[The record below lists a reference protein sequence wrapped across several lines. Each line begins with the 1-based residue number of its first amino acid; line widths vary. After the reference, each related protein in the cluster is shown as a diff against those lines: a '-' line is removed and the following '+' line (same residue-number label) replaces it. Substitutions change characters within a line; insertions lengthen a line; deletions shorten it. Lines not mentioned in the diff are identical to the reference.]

1 MTNILT
7 LLAGT
12 GRSAAQTAAK
22 SPQRAILEN
31 LAKSDPEKAKQAEER
46 MNALQDT
53 LRQMQQMR
61 QDQDAARKEAARQK
75 IARIKAQIQALK
87 LSASGDPKAN
97 ARQLARLARE
107 LQQAA
112 RDYSGAGGVDAGGGL
127 GAAAPSGNDAAKASA
142 GEAAPA
148 AASAAGPNTAGTAAA
163 DAEETEAPAQEN
175 HGNTTAAAREEDS
188 EGADSSARGTSEEDR
203 AFAEEARRLQRQI
216 KQMLQ
221 EQKRRLAEEGKNGA
235 GDVQAAEAALREAGR
250 QIQGIENPL
259 PSIDIKV

>member
-7 LLAGT
+7 LLSGAGR
-12 GRSAAQTAAK
+12 GAAQTAAK
-22 SPQRAILEN
+22 NPQRAILDN

-53 LRQMQQMR
+53 LRQMQQLR

-75 IARIKAQIQALK
+75 LARIKAQIQALK

-112 RDYSGAGGVDAGGGL
+112 RDYSGAGGMDAGGGL
-127 GAAAPSGNDAAKASA
+127 GAAVPSGNDTAKTPAA
-142 GEAAPA
+142 EATPA
-148 AASAAGPNTAGTAAA
+148 AAAAAGPKTAEGTA
-163 DAEETEAPAQEN
+163 DVEETETSAQEN
-175 HGNTTAAAREEDS
+175 QGDGAVAGREEDS
-188 EGADSSARGTSEEDR
+188 EGTDSSPRGTSEEDR

-221 EQKRRLAEEGKNGA
+221 EQKNRLAEEGKGAA

>member
-31 LAKSDPEKAKQAEER
+31 LAKADPEKAKQAEER

-87 LSASGDPKAN
+87 FSA
-97 ARQLARLARE
+97 
-107 LQQAA
+107 
-112 RDYSGAGGVDAGGGL
+112 
-127 GAAAPSGNDAAKASA
+127 
-142 GEAAPA
+142 
-148 AASAAGPNTAGTAAA
+148 
-163 DAEETEAPAQEN
+163 
-175 HGNTTAAAREEDS
+175 
-188 EGADSSARGTSEEDR
+188 
-203 AFAEEARRLQRQI
+203 
-216 KQMLQ
+216 
-221 EQKRRLAEEGKNGA
+221 
-235 GDVQAAEAALREAGR
+235 
-250 QIQGIENPL
+250 
-259 PSIDIKV
+259 

>member
-7 LLAGT
+7 LLSGAGR
-12 GRSAAQTAAK
+12 GAAPATAK
-22 SPQRAILEN
+22 NPQRAILDN

-53 LRQMQQMR
+53 LRQMQQLR

-75 IARIKAQIQALK
+75 LARIKAQIQALK

-107 LQQAA
+107 LQHAA
-112 RDYSGAGGVDAGGGL
+112 RDYSGAGGMDAGGGL
-127 GAAAPSGNDAAKASA
+127 GAAVPSGNDTAKASA
-142 GEAAPA
+142 GEATPA
-148 AASAAGPNTAGTAAA
+148 AAAAAGPKTVEGTA
-163 DAEETEAPAQEN
+163 DVEETETSAQEN
-175 HGNTTAAAREEDS
+175 QGDGAVAGREEDS
-188 EGADSSARGTSEEDR
+188 EGTDGSPRGTSEEDR

-221 EQKRRLAEEGKNGA
+221 EQKNRLAEEGKGAA

>member
-7 LLAGT
+7 LLSGAGR
-12 GRSAAQTAAK
+12 GAAQTVAK
-22 SPQRAILEN
+22 NPQRAILDN

-75 IARIKAQIQALK
+75 LARIKAQIQALK

-112 RDYSGAGGVDAGGGL
+112 RDYSGAGGMDAGGGL
-127 GAAAPSGNDAAKASA
+127 GAAVPSGNDTAKASSA
-142 GEAAPA
+142 EAAPA
-148 AASAAGPNTAGTAAA
+148 ADAAPDTARAAA
-163 DAEETEAPAQEN
+163 AVEETETSAQEN
-175 HGNTTAAAREEDS
+175 QGDGAVAAREEDS
-188 EGADSSARGTSEEDR
+188 EGTDSSPRGTSEEDR

-221 EQKRRLAEEGKNGA
+221 EQKNRLAEEGKGGMA
-235 GDVQAAEAALREAGR
+235 DVQAAEAALREAGR